1 MVFVELLTGGILL
14 LLVFLLIFNCVYAG
28 PDLHSDEQVM
38 PTEGIS
44 HWLKNPHPVLH
55 NYQSTPQLPTLV
67 DVLIIGS
74 GLGGLGAAEQLS
86 SQANKLKIAV
96 VDSRGLAEGATGH
109 NGGNFQPMPENF
121 IDKYEGLLEERYKRS
136 KENYP
141 ALSEKEL
148 RQMAEAQALT
158 LLMFGSENGK
168 LFKSIVA
175 NYNLDPDIS
184 DAGWMRLANSKQEEL
199 DFVEDVDRAKKVG
212 IHMELWSAAKITR
225 LTGIQTEF
233 GGRFTP
239 GYGNYHPYKFATQ
252 LFEQL
257 LKKGVLLYT
266 QTRVT
271 KIDWNTPLNKPVLV
285 QTERGPILA
294 KKVIVATDA
303 YTSKMIP
310 EMKDLVFPFQSQV
323 VTYDGVSAKEVP
335 LIKTGWTL
343 TERDGDLYG
352 NPPKA
357 TKYVDADGLER
368 AMYLVGGGPDRLVDD
383 ADAPPLSKEMFDV
396 IVAQTAFRF
405 PGLKSWLVSS
415 TWTGVFGFTP
425 LRMPF
430 LSYVTHNKVYD
441 PRVIMTVGSQGYGGG
456 MSLFGGNLAGQLA
469 LLSPTE
475 GEALLRRHD
484 PHRFFELPP
493 LESTNKALACSS
505 LF

>member
-1 MVFVELLTGGILL
+1 
-14 LLVFLLIFNCVYAG
+14 
-28 PDLHSDEQVM
+28 
-38 PTEGIS
+38 
-44 HWLKNPHPVLH
+44 
-55 NYQSTPQLPTLV
+55 
-67 DVLIIGS
+67 
-74 GLGGLGAAEQLS
+74 
-86 SQANKLKIAV
+86 
-96 VDSRGLAEGATGH
+96 
-109 NGGNFQPMPENF
+109 
-121 IDKYEGLLEERYKRS
+121 LLEERYKRS

-141 ALSEKEL
+141 LLSESTL

-184 DAGWMRLANSKQEEL
+184 DTGWMRLANSHQEEL
-199 DFVEDVDRAKKVG
+199 DFLEDVDLAKKVG
-212 IHMELWSAAKITR
+212 IHMEIWSAEKITG

-233 GGRFTP
+233 GGRFTS

-252 LFEQL
+252 LFAQL
-257 LKKGVLLYT
+257 LKKGILLYT

-271 KIDWNTPLNKPVLV
+271 QIDWSTPVHKPVLV
-285 QTERGPILA
+285 HTERGPILA

-303 YTSKMIP
+303 YTAKMIP
-310 EMKDLVFPFQSQV
+310 EMANLVFPFQSQV
-323 VTYDGVSAKEVP
+323 VTYDKVSAKEVP
-335 LIKTGWTL
+335 LLKTGWTL

-352 NPPKA
+352 NIPKA
-357 TKYVDADGLER
+357 TKYVDADGVER
-368 AMYLVGGGPDRLVDD
+368 AMYLVGGGPDRLVAD
-383 ADAPPLSKEMFDV
+383 ADTPPLSKEMFDV
-396 IVAQTAFRF
+396 IVEQTAFRF

-425 LRMPF
+425 LRLPF

-456 MSLFGGNLAGQLA
+456 MSLFSGHMAGKLA

-475 GEALLRRHD
+475 GEALLKKYD

-493 LESTNKALACSS
+493 LESSAQAKAVACRS

>member
-1 MVFVELLTGGILL
+1 LFLLFLLT
-14 LLVFLLIFNCVYAG
+14 FNCVFAE

-38 PTEGIS
+38 PTEGVS
-44 HWLKNPHPVLH
+44 HWLKVPHPLLH
-55 NYQSTPQLPTLV
+55 NFQSTPQLPTEV

-86 SQANKLKIAV
+86 NFSRTLKIAV
-96 VDSRGLAEGATGH
+96 VDARGVAEGATSH

-121 IDKYEGLLEERYKRS
+121 IDRYESLLEERYKRS
-136 KENYP
+136 KENFP
-141 ALSEKEL
+141 TLSEPEL
-148 RQMAEAQALT
+148 RQMAKEQALT
-158 LLMFGSENGK
+158 LLKFGSENGK

-175 NYNLDPDIS
+175 NYNLNPDIS
-184 DAGWMRLANSKQEEL
+184 DAGWMRLANSAQEEI
-199 DFVEDVDRAKKVG
+199 DFQRDVEIARSVG
-212 IHMELWSAAKITR
+212 ISMEIWSAEKITR

-257 LKKGVLLYT
+257 LKKGILLYT

-271 KIDWNTPLNKPVLV
+271 HIDWSTPTDRPVLV

-294 KKVIVATDA
+294 KRVIVATDA
-303 YTSKMIP
+303 YTAKMIP
-310 EMKDLVFPFQSQV
+310 AMKDFVFPFQSQI
-323 VTYDGVSAKEVP
+323 VTYDNISAKEVP
-335 LIKTGWTL
+335 LLQTGWTL

-352 NPPKA
+352 NIPKA
-357 TKYVDADGLER
+357 TKYIDADGVER

-383 ADAPPLSKEMFDV
+383 PDAPPLSREMYDV
-396 IVAQTAFRF
+396 IVEQTGFRF
-405 PGLKSWLVSS
+405 PGLKNRLVSS

-425 LRMPF
+425 HRLPY
-430 LSYVTHNKVYD
+430 LSYVTHNNVYD

-456 MSLFGGNLAGQLA
+456 MSLFGGHLAGQLA
-469 LLSPTE
+469 LLPAVE
-475 GEALLRRHD
+475 GEALLRKHD
-484 PHRFFELPP
+484 PRRFFELPP
-493 LESTNKALACSS
+493 LEESSTSAPRSCRS

>member
-1 MVFVELLTGGILL
+1 M
-14 LLVFLLIFNCVYAG
+14 LLVFLIYINCVYAG
-28 PDLHSDEQVM
+28 PNVKSNEHAM

-44 HWLKNPHPVLH
+44 HWLKTPHPVLH
-55 NYQSTPQLPTLV
+55 NYQSTPHLPVVV

-74 GLGGLGAAEQLS
+74 GLGGLGAAEHLS
-86 SQANKLKIAV
+86 DFSKDLKIAV
-96 VDSRGLAEGATGH
+96 VDSRGVAEGATAH

-121 IDKYEGLLEERYKRS
+121 IDQYESLLEERYKRS
-136 KENYP
+136 KEIYP
-141 ALSEKEL
+141 SMSEKEL

-184 DAGWMRLANSKQEEL
+184 DTGWMRLANSRQEEM
-199 DFVEDVDRAKKVG
+199 DFRSDVELANKVG
-212 IHMELWSAAKITR
+212 IHMELWSAEKITR

-271 KIDWNTPLNKPVLV
+271 KIDWSTPVNKPVLV
-285 QTERGPILA
+285 QTDRGLMLA

-323 VTYDGVSAKEVP
+323 VTYDNVSAKEVP
-335 LIKTGWTL
+335 LLKTGWTL

-352 NPPKA
+352 NTPVA
-357 TKYVDADGLER
+357 TKYIDADGVER
-368 AMYLVGGGPDRLVDD
+368 AMYLVGGGPDRLVED
-383 ADAPPLSKEMFDV
+383 ADAPPLSREMFDV
-396 IVAQTAFRF
+396 IVEQTGFRF
-405 PGLKSWLVSS
+405 PGLKNWLTSS

-425 LRMPF
+425 LRLPF
-430 LSYVTHNKVYD
+430 LSYVTHNNVYD

-456 MSLFGGNLAGQLA
+456 MSLFGGHLAGQLA
-469 LLSPTE
+469 LLSPTD
-475 GEALLRRHD
+475 GEALLRKHD

-493 LESTNKALACSS
+493 LSSTSKALACRL